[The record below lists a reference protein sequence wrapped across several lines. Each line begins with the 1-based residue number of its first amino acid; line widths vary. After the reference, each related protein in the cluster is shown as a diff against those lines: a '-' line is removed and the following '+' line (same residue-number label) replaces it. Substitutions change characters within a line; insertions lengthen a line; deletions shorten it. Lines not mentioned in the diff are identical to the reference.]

1 MKKENATNKKVIKLG
16 GYSIVITAV
25 VIAIVIIVNLSL
37 NLLPS
42 KYTKYSTS
50 SIGLYE
56 ISDISRDIM
65 SKVKDKITVYIVAE
79 SDYVNSLAKEY
90 IAKYTDLNSNVSY
103 STVDPAVQ
111 PGFVSQYTDEA
122 LSSVETN
129 LILVNQTNGRSRVI
143 TYDEIFPVQ
152 YSEEELYYYYYY
164 GVTPTG
170 TTYFNIEQ
178 SLTSAIDYLT
188 AENLPV
194 VYYVTGHGEVE
205 LDTTITDLIDD
216 ENIEYKELP
225 LLAEGTVPED
235 ASAVLINAASK
246 DFTNDE
252 ITALQEY
259 TANGGNVIMTSYYN
273 TSLESR
279 NLENLYGFAKS
290 MGLEYNDVFVLEGS
304 AANYYSYYG
313 PSYILPNVV
322 SNDFTSSLSSNTNM
336 IMYSCHAITLS
347 EEKPEGITL
356 SELLTTT
363 VKGYAKTEINE
374 NTTSSK
380 EEGDI
385 EGKYVIGAMSTMT
398 NSDNGT
404 EGKLVWFSS
413 SAIIDS
419 GTAGSFS
426 NLSYFMSVLTNLCEK
441 EASVTINAKS
451 LQIESLTVSE
461 ASANLWGIILIG
473 VIPIITLSIGFII
486 WKRRIKR

>member
-1 MKKENATNKKVIKLG
+1 MKKENTINKKVIKLG
-16 GYSIVITAV
+16 GYSMVITAV
-25 VIAIVIIVNLSL
+25 VIAIVIVVNLAL

-50 SIGLYE
+50 SAGLYD

-79 SDYVNSLAKEY
+79 SDYVNSMVKEY
-90 IAKYTDLNSNVSY
+90 IAKYTGLNANVGY
-103 STVDPAVQ
+103 TTVDPAVK

-122 LSSVETN
+122 LSSTNTN
-129 LILVNQTNGRSRVI
+129 LILVNQTNGRSRII
-143 TYDEIFPVQ
+143 TYNEIFPVQ

-188 AENLPV
+188 TENLPV
-194 VYYVTGHGEVE
+194 VYYITGHGETE
-205 LDTTITDLIDD
+205 LDSKITDLIDD
-216 ENIEYKELP
+216 ENIGYKELP
-225 LLAEGTVPED
+225 LLSEGAVPKD
-235 ASAVLINAASK
+235 ASAVFINAATK
-246 DFTNDE
+246 DFTKDE

-259 TANGGNVIMTSYYN
+259 AAGGGNIVMTSYYN
-273 TSLESR
+273 TSLENR

-304 AANYYSYYG
+304 TSNYYSYYG
-313 PSYILPNVV
+313 PSYILPNMV
-322 SNDFTSSLSSNTNM
+322 SNDFTASLSSNTNM
-336 IMYSCHAITLS
+336 IMFNCHAITLS
-347 EEKPEGITL
+347 EEKPEGATL

-363 VKGYAKTEINE
+363 VKGYAKTEINKD
-374 NTTSSK
+374 TSSSK

-385 EGKYVIGAMSTMT
+385 EGKYVIGAMSAMS
-398 NSDNGT
+398 NKDNGT
-404 EGKLVWFSS
+404 EAKLVWFSS
-413 SAIIDS
+413 RAVVDS

-451 LQIESLTVSE
+451 LQVESLTVSE
-461 ASANLWGIILIG
+461 ASANIWGILLIG
-473 VIPIITLSIGFII
+473 VIPVIALGTGFVI
-486 WKRRIKR
+486 WKRRVKR